1 MEDNRIVKWG
11 KVWEWLFFIALIV
24 AVGMIVCTNL
34 FHYCYKMN
42 ADIAS
47 EGVYARLIWE
57 SKEWLPKSW
66 YSGTELRFWQTPNL
80 AALFYG
86 ITHSMTLAMGISC
99 IVMTVGVVLSAYF
112 FVSQFSFDKAQ
123 KLAFLLL
130 CLVVSNQFMILE
142 LAYLFAS
149 YYGIHVI
156 ILFFTLGVYIRLM
169 NGKQKA
175 APYII
180 ATVILAVMTGMLS
193 VREISICYA
202 PLFGAEVIRQFYLYL
217 TNKGEWKIR
226 KNLLTGAWCFVLPI
240 ASFAGTFFPYSI
252 EQDISRNVRK
262 GFGKLMGTVFPHVA
276 ECLGITQSELLE
288 TIVLYVLLIAA
299 VISLFLCAIRVLVKR
314 DAEQAVWSYLALWIA
329 PVLSMFAVAFT
340 TMDSSPRYYFV
351 LIYTLAFGSIYF
363 IKYIKEKSRMLESLG
378 YVIVLLVFVL
388 QTKSVYLPII
398 RSEEPPMTDAYKV
411 GSWLE
416 DNGYKQ
422 AYANFSNANT
432 ITVLSGGTVR
442 VGAVDSVEKMNFCKW
457 LNSTDWYVPYVPY
470 ESPTAYIIT
479 KYDFD
484 KFEPFYELHQ
494 DDLEFATEIGM
505 YSIYV
510 SDYNFSCLELEE

>member
-1 MEDNRIVKWG
+1 MTQTGKIKWDR
-11 KVWEWLFFIALIV
+11 VWEFLFLLAVIA

-86 ITHSMTLAMGISC
+86 MTHSMTLAMGISC
-99 IVMTVGVVLSAYF
+99 IVMTVGVVFSAYF

-123 KLAFLLL
+123 RLAFLLL
-130 CLVVSNQFMILE
+130 CLVISNQFMILE

-169 NGKQKA
+169 SGKQKS

-180 ATVILAVMTGMLS
+180 LTVILAVMTGMLS
-193 VREISICYA
+193 VREILICYA
-202 PLFGAEVIRQFYLYL
+202 PLCGAEAIRQLYMFC
-217 TNKGEWKIR
+217 TNRIEWKN
-226 KNLLTGAWCFVLPI
+226 KQNLLTGVWCLVLPI

-252 EQDISRNVRK
+252 DQHISRNVRK
-262 GFGKLMGTVFPHVA
+262 GFGKLFGTVFPHVA
-276 ECLGITQSELLE
+276 ECLGLTQSKLLD
-288 TIVLYVLLIAA
+288 TVLLLILLIAA
-299 VISLFLCAIRVLVKR
+299 VASLFLCAIKVLKKR
-314 DAEQAVWSYLALWIA
+314 DVEHEVWSYLALWIA
-329 PVLSMFAVAFT
+329 PILAMFAVAFT

-351 LIYTLAFGSIYF
+351 LIYTVAFGVIYL
-363 IKYIKEKSRMLESLG
+363 IKYLQEKSWGLQAAIG
-378 YVIVLLVFVL
+378 YIIVLLVFVM
-388 QTKSVYLPII
+388 QTKFVYMPIL
-398 RSEEPPMTDAYKV
+398 RNDEPPMTDAYIV
-411 GSWLE
+411 GNWLE
-416 DNGYKQ
+416 ENRYEL

-432 ITVLSGGTVR
+432 ITVLSGGAVR
-442 VGAVDSVEKMNFCKW
+442 VGAVASVGRMDFCKW
-457 LNSTDWYVPYVPY
+457 LNSTDWYVPNVPY
-470 ESPTAYIIT
+470 ECPTAYIIT
-479 KYDFD
+479 KYEFD
-484 KFEPFYELHQ
+484 EFAPFYELHQ
-494 DDLEFATEIGM
+494 EDLELATEIGM

-510 SDYNFSCLELEE
+510 SDYNFSCLE